1 MSGRK
6 AYTCTPCRKRKIKCD
21 RHRTC
26 GHCSRKNIVCEW
38 PSNGVTIEDE
48 ANVKGG
54 ASLPPSDSPR
64 GNRQND
70 GNASAGPSYSSTPTP
85 MVDVPHTVVHAEQ
98 LDHSILNDP
107 TGSPPPKSSHPSN
120 REHRRAFPFY
130 GGSVTGD
137 GMVTDELMKALPQ
150 RAQADAL
157 LRVYLERVEWIHHP
171 LHIPTF
177 LAQYNKFWTMDPAHR
192 RHSVHSR
199 WLALLYM
206 TLCLGDHFS
215 DEEVT
220 TDPTMEGRL
229 LIVSL
234 PGDESAD
241 DLQACEDALAHSDF
255 LNQPSTETLQTIIC
269 MGLYL
274 NNKNRVSAARS
285 LLGTAIKMAI
295 SMGMSLGRRIWWS
308 LVSQDAYTASTSGF
322 TYLINLTHSTT
333 SLFAN
338 VDDEDIRGGSA
349 YFSKPMN
356 EITTSTYHIAKI
368 DFALVVRRFIDAI
381 NANFPDASYEDLMDL
396 DHRFRQ
402 VYEALPAQ
410 LRPDLP
416 QPFEIS
422 FAGARR
428 YLVEQRIFMG
438 ITLHNRVMRLHRAY
452 MVRGYDD
459 PRFAYSTRVCLDSA
473 YALLDLVRQSPQTLC
488 RWWVV
493 LVHVWTGGLIISA
506 DLVRGARDEATR
518 QRQRDGVGMA
528 IALLE
533 PISRTSP
540 VALRGVK
547 VLKSLLSQDTHTS
560 MRRHKR
566 PIESSSE
573 PSPHEPSITS
583 IAELEQL
590 LREAASQT
598 TTYTTAP
605 TPVSAVPDQ
614 SLEFWQSLF
623 AMNQW

>member
-1 MSGRK
+1 MESHWKMKPVPVRTEESGLFN
-6 AYTCTPCRKRKIKCD
+6 
-21 RHRTC
+21 
-26 GHCSRKNIVCEW
+26 SRRSVDTSIV
-38 PSNGVTIEDE
+38 T
-48 ANVKGG
+48 AH
-54 ASLPPSDSPR
+54 
-64 GNRQND
+64 
-70 GNASAGPSYSSTPTP
+70 AGPSYRGTPTP

-107 TGSPPPKSSHPSN
+107 RASPLARSSQSATN
-120 REHRRAFPFY
+120 RDHEHRRTFPFGD
-130 GGSVTGD
+130 GGGRGSGVGD
-137 GMVTDELMKALPQ
+137 GMVTDALMRALPQ

-157 LRVYLERVEWIHHP
+157 LRIYLERVEWIHHP

-177 LAQYNKFWTMDPAHR
+177 LARYNKFWAMDSAHR
-192 RHSVHSR
+192 QQSVHSR

-215 DEEVT
+215 DEELT

-229 LIVSL
+229 LI
-234 PGDESAD
+234 
-241 DLQACEDALAHSDF
+241 ACEDSLAHSDF
-255 LNQPSTETLQTIIC
+255 LDQPSTETIQTIIC
-269 MGLYL
+269 MNLYL

-295 SMGMSLGRRIWWS
+295 TIGMSRIPDETTVNDPDGAIERELGRRLWWS

-322 TYLINLTHSTT
+322 TYLVNLSHSTT
-333 SLFAN
+333 SIFAN

-349 YFSKPMN
+349 YHSKPIN

-381 NANFPDASYEDLMDL
+381 NANFPDASYEDIMDL
-396 DHRFRQ
+396 DGRFRQ
-402 VYEALPAQ
+402 VYQGLPTQ

-416 QPFEIS
+416 QPFDIS
-422 FAGARR
+422 FAGSRR

-459 PRFAYSTRVCLDSA
+459 PRYAYSTKVCLESA

-506 DLVRGARDEATR
+506 DLVRGSREETTR
-518 QRQRDGVGMA
+518 QRQRDGVKLA

-547 VLKSLLSQDTHTS
+547 VLKSLLNQVKHTEN
-560 MRRHKR
+560 RKRKR
-566 PIESSSE
+566 PVASSSE
-573 PSPHEPSITS
+573 PSPHDLTITS

-590 LREAASQT
+590 LRDAASQP
-598 TTYTTAP
+598 TTYTTTQ
-605 TPVSAVPDQ
+605 TPANAVPDQ
-614 SLEFWQSLF
+614 SIDFWQSLF
-623 AMNQW
+623 SMNQW